1 MTDLLIIGGGPGGYG
16 AALYAAKCG
25 LRVALVEEGRLGG
38 TCLMRGCI
46 PTKALVHDAEK
57 FAALREGGADVDA
70 HRAFAE
76 AMRRKE
82 AVVEG
87 LCGNLE
93 AMFRQRGIAVVGGRA
108 SLRDAHTAVVNGE
121 VIEAANVIIATGGVP
136 SVPPL
141 PGLGNEG
148 APRNPSVLTSAE
160 LLSVEALPGSL
171 CVVGAGVIGMEM
183 ASVFAGFGC
192 KVAVVELLNE
202 CLPTVDGEIAKRLRK
217 NMERQGIEF
226 HMGCGVE
233 RVEGGTVHFRDAK
246 RREGAVE
253 AERILIATGRRPN
266 TDGLGLDV
274 VGVHADK
281 HGIRVDGNMQT
292 NVAGVYAVGD
302 VNGLSMLAHAAT
314 FQARRA
320 VNHILGREDNIRLDI
335 VPSAVFTR
343 PEAAGVG
350 LTEEACR
357 ERGVECRVRKAIYR
371 ANGRAQAAEQA
382 EGMLKLVCG
391 GDGLILGCHAYG
403 ASASSLVQEVAVL
416 LNFGATVGRLAD
428 IIHIHPTLGEIL
440 LDAAMG

>member
-1 MTDLLIIGGGPGGYG
+1 MTDLLIIGGGLGGYG

-25 LRVALVEEGRLGG
+25 LRVILVEEGRLGG

-57 FAALREGGADVDA
+57 FVALREGGADVDGL
-70 HRAFAE
+70 RAFAE

-82 AVVEG
+82 VVVEG

-93 AMFRQRGIAVVGGRA
+93 AVFRQHGIAVVGGRA
-108 SLRDAHTAVVNGE
+108 SLRNAHAAVVNGE
-121 VIEAANVIIATGGVP
+121 EIEAANVIIATGGVP
-136 SVPPL
+136 SVPRL
-141 PGLGNEG
+141 PGLGDEG
-148 APRNPSVLTSAE
+148 APRSPNVLTSE
-160 LLSVEALPGSL
+160 GLLSVEALPGSL
-171 CVVGAGVIGMEM
+171 CVVGAGVVGMEM

-192 KVAVVELLNE
+192 KVVVVEHLKE
-202 CLPTVDGEIAKRLRK
+202 CLPTMDGEIAKRLRK
-217 NMERQGIEF
+217 ATERRGVEF

-233 RVEGGTVHFRDAK
+233 WVEGGTVRFRDAK
-246 RREGAVE
+246 GRDGAVE
-253 AERILIATGRRPN
+253 AEWILMATGRRPN

-274 VGVHADK
+274 AGVYVDK
-281 HGIRVDGNMQT
+281 HGIRVDDNMQT

-320 VNHILGREDNIRLDI
+320 VNHILGRGDNLRLDI

-357 ERGVECRVRKAIYR
+357 ERGVECRTRKAIYR
-371 ANGRAQAAEQA
+371 ANGRAQAVEQT

-391 GDGLILGCHAYG
+391 PDGVILGCHAFG
-403 ASASSLVQEVAVL
+403 ANASSLVQEVAVL
-416 LNFGATVGRLAD
+416 MNFGATADRLAD

-440 LDAAMG
+440 LDAATG

>member
-25 LRVALVEEGRLGG
+25 LSVAVVEEGRLGG

-57 FAALREGGADVDA
+57 FATLREGGADVDGA
-70 HRAFAE
+70 RAFAE

-82 AVVEG
+82 AVVGG

-93 AMFRQRGIAVVGGRA
+93 AMFRQLGIAVVGGRA
-108 SLRDAHTAVVNGE
+108 SLINAHAAAVNGE
-121 VIEAANVIIATGGVP
+121 EIGAANVIIATGGISKVP
-136 SVPPL
+136 HL
-141 PGLGNEG
+141 PGLGADG
-148 APRNPSVLTSAE
+148 APWSPNVLTSAE
-160 LLSVEALPGSL
+160 LLSVEVLPGSL
-171 CVVGAGVIGMEM
+171 CVVGMEM

-192 KVAVVELLNE
+192 KVAVVEHLKE

-217 NMERQGIEF
+217 AMERQGVEF

-233 RVEGGTVHFRDAK
+233 RVDGGTVHFRDAK
-246 RREGAVE
+246 GRDGAVE
-253 AERILIATGRRPN
+253 AERILVATGRRPN
-266 TDGLGLDV
+266 TDGLGLEA
-274 VGVHADK
+274 VGIDADR
-281 HGIRVDGNMQT
+281 HGIRVDDNMQT
-292 NVAGVYAVGD
+292 NVVGVYAVGD

-320 VNHILGREDNIRLDI
+320 VNHILGRGDNIRLDI

-343 PEAAGVG
+343 PEASGVG
-350 LTEEACR
+350 MTEEECKA
-357 ERGVECRVRKAIYR
+357 RGVGCRVRKATYR
-371 ANGRAQAAEQA
+371 ANGRAQAAGQA
-382 EGMLKLVCG
+382 EGVLKLVCG
-391 GDGLILGCHAYG
+391 DDGAILGCHAVGAG
-403 ASASSLVQEVAVL
+403 ASAMVQEVAAL
-416 LNFGATVGRLAD
+416 MNFGATADRLAD